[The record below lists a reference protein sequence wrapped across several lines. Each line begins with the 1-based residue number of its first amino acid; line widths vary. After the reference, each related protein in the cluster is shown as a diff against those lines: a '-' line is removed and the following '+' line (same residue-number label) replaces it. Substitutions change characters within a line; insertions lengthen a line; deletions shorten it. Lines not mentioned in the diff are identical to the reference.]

1 MVIDLKSNSV
11 ITFGFSTTLLLP
23 DDVIRRIRELS
34 PADKDG
40 DSTFQEEQ
48 EAPNGKL
55 MVFALVS
62 GVGKSDK
69 KVGIRFDYYP
79 RRRARSA
86 KKSTKIMPS
95 VSNLLGALSTLQEE
109 TKFECRLISQFK
121 KPSKAIPILKLPL
134 KLTDFPGSVFGEIHG
149 IHFVSRNGTD
159 LIHAILDTSQDG
171 ALLESI
177 NFSYSKQ
184 FNQSIAED
192 ILTRA
197 LELAKLYVVM
207 E

>member
-1 MVIDLKSNSV
+1 MVIDLKSNS
-11 ITFGFSTTLLLP
+11 ISGFWFSTTLLLP
-23 DDVIRRIRELS
+23 DDVVRRIRELS

-40 DSTFQEEQ
+40 DSIFQEEQ

-55 MVFALVS
+55 IVFAVVS
-62 GVGKSDK
+62 RVGKSDNK
-69 KVGIRFDYYP
+69 FSIHLSYHP

-86 KKSTKIMPS
+86 KKSTKTMPS
-95 VSNLLGALSTLQEE
+95 VSNLLGVLSALQEE

-121 KPSKAIPILKLPL
+121 KTSKAIPILKLPL

-159 LIHAILDTSQDG
+159 LTHTILDTSPDG
-171 ALLESI
+171 TLLESI
-177 NFSYSKQ
+177 DFSYSKQ
-184 FNQSIAED
+184 FHQSIAEE
-192 ILTRA
+192 ILGRA
-197 LELAKLYVVM
+197 IELSNLYVAK